1 MYLIPKKIKN
11 KSDIFLGFGFTEVII
26 ILICFLVGLCL
37 SSLVTSQN
45 IKLFLF
51 AILPMIA
58 FILLFPLPN
67 NVTFGNTIKKFLIF
81 SIKQKKFKKYGIPD
95 KSPYPICP
103 IRRSND
109 IMLFQCL

>member
-58 FILLFPLPN
+58 FIFLFPLPN

-81 SIKQKKFKKYGIPD
+81 SIKQKNFKKYGGI
-95 KSPYPICP
+95 
-103 IRRSND
+103 N
-109 IMLFQCL
+109 